1 MATKFDE
8 LITKKYGIYQQQA
21 NAQSDKVRN
30 DAAYQQGALA
40 NDAVKNDIAAL
51 NSDRTYELGQ
61 ISAGL
66 EDRKLAQDEAQDLR
80 RNEYLTKSLTD
91 YGFKKGIT
99 KVPGKGNGKK
109 DTVKAKLAPGEA
121 VLNKAAAD
129 GMGRGLIS
137 ALNKVGARKMGLV

>member
-129 GMGRGLIS
+129 KMGRGLIS